1 MEEIRRSLHVDDI
14 LSGGETV
21 QQARERKEA
30 AVTILEDATFSLHKW
45 ASNESELEDKPELPT
60 GDEDQT
66 AAKIQLGVA
75 PTESKILGMPWN
87 KRDDTLSVQMTQE
100 ENCVPTK
107 RETLRHL
114 AKVYD
119 PLGLASPL
127 TLVGKII
134 YRDICDAKFPWDTEL
149 DGALKSRWLSWKRM
163 PPDMITVP
171 RPIAPHQEQIR
182 DIQLHGFGDAS
193 NQGVCAVV
201 YALAKQDSGSS

>member
-21 QQARERKEA
+21 QQAQERKEV

-60 GDEDQT
+60 GDENQT
-66 AAKIQLGVA
+66 AAKMQLGVA

-119 PLGLASPL
+119 PSGLASPL

-134 YRDICDAKFPWDTEL
+134 YRDICDAKLPWDTEL

-163 PPDMITVP
+163 LPDLITVP
-171 RPIAPHQEQIR
+171 QTDRTT
-182 DIQLHGFGDAS
+182 
-193 NQGVCAVV
+193 
-201 YALAKQDSGSS
+201 